1 MPDSFSQ
8 RLQRR
13 WYAGTPPLLLL
24 PLSWLFGAVV
34 RLRRLAYARG
44 WLKSSHPGVP
54 VIVVGNLTVGG
65 TGKTP
70 VTLWLARELAQRGL
84 TVGIVSRGYG
94 GNARVPRMVKPDSDA
109 REVGDE
115 ALLLARYSGA
125 DVCVAPERARAAA
138 ELVGRG
144 CRIILSDDG
153 LQHLALRRDLEIVVV
168 DGQRRFG
175 NGALLP
181 AGPLREPVSR
191 LKSVDLVLV
200 NGAPVPASATALAV
214 EGAPAPLEFILN
226 PSVAVPLAGGAAR
239 PLSSFHGPVHAVA
252 GIGHPARFFASLRQA
267 GLEPVEHAFPDHYA
281 FRASDLEFGDAYPV
295 LMTQKDAVKC
305 TRFADARMWE
315 VPVEPGFAPQVASRI
330 LAIVM
335 RCAGGPE
342 RA

>member
-1 MPDSFSQ
+1 MPDSFSEN
-8 RLQRR
+8 LQRR
-13 WYAGTPPLLLL
+13 WYSKAPPPLLL

-34 RLRRLAYARG
+34 RLRRLAYARD

-54 VIVVGNLTVGG
+54 VIVIGNLTVGG

-70 VTLWLARELAQRGL
+70 VTMWLARQLALRGFV
-84 TVGIVSRGYG
+84 VGIVSRGYG
-94 GNARVPRMVKPDSDA
+94 GSAGALRMVTPDSDP

-125 DVCVAPERARAAA
+125 SVCIGPERVQAAA
-138 ELVGRG
+138 ELVSRG
-144 CRIILSDDG
+144 CRVILSDDG
-153 LQHLALRRDLEIVVV
+153 LQHLALRRDLEIAVV
-168 DGQRRFG
+168 DGRRAFG

-181 AGPLREPVSR
+181 AGPLREPVTR

-200 NGAPVPASATALAV
+200 NGAAAQGTAPYAV
-214 EGAPAPLEFILN
+214 RGAPVALEFSLN
-226 PSVAVPLAGGAAR
+226 PGAAVPLGGGTGK
-239 PLSSFHGPVHAVA
+239 PLSAFHGRVHAVA
-252 GIGHPARFFASLRQA
+252 GIGHPARFFSMLEEA
-267 GLEPVEHAFPDHYA
+267 GLEPVFHAFPDHHPFQA
-281 FRASDLEFGDAYPV
+281 ADLAFGDGLPI

-305 TRFADARMWE
+305 TRFADARMWM
-315 VPVEPGFAPQVASRI
+315 VPVETAFAPQAAAHI